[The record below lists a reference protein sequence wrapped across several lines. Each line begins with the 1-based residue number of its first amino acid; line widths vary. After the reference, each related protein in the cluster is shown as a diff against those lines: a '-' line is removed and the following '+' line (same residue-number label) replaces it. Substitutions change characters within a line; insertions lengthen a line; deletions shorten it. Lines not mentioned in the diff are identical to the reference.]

1 MKKRLFCMFL
11 LFAAV
16 LTGLTFRITW
26 QDRESTREA
35 QTAAILLTNDME
47 QQLAQGMPRLPERLL
62 HSCGRN
68 WCVWSLPLRITAR
81 RGCCGA
87 LPFAPW
93 QPPSGICTLQCCVPL
108 TS

>member
-47 QQLAQGMPRLPERLL
+47 QQLAQGDAQAAGASAAQLRQELVRMEPAAPD
-62 HSCGRN
+62 HS
-68 WCVWSLPLRITAR
+68 
-81 RGCCGA
+81 
-87 LPFAPW
+87 
-93 QPPSGICTLQCCVPL
+93 
-108 TS
+108 